1 MAVTVNN
8 TASIRRLCRI
18 FWIVELP
25 ESIRTVIDH
34 AAPVI
39 FHIIH
44 CLVFF
49 AAHQKCFY
57 IMMVHVWRD
66 HSFFRF
72 QLIQLIKHCSAFF
85 NADCTCKDQP
95 YLTCVV
101 DLFFFATYKQACF
114 LIQKIFSDC
123 CSLFFCFFFK
133 LFCFFCISEDFCNLL
148 YFFCTVDVNTLHS
161 SLFVQ
166 SVSPVDESPES
177 FAIFHQMFFIKLLS
191 CDLHLTVSA
200 FT

>member
-1 MAVTVNN
+1 MTVAVYNA
-8 TASIRRLCRI
+8 ASIWRLCRI
-18 FWIVELP
+18 FRIVELP

-49 AAHQKCFY
+49 ATHQKCFY

-72 QLIQLIKHCSAFF
+72 QLIQLIEHC
-85 NADCTCKDQP
+85 T
-95 YLTCVV
+95 V
-101 DLFFFATYKQACF
+101 FFATYKQAYF
-114 LIQKIFSDC
+114 LIQKIFSNC